1 MKNYAVRIT
10 GKRTEY
16 SEYNITIQANSLAE
30 AKKKA
35 AEIAED
41 EDGEFENSY
50 SDEYGPGDAYT
61 EFTVQDVKLK
71 GDK

>member
-35 AEIAED
+35 AEIALRFD
-41 EDGEFENSY
+41 RPSSY
-50 SDEYGPGDAYT
+50 RR
-61 EFTVQDVKLK
+61 
-71 GDK
+71 